1 MPRFTVYQKTEYE
14 ITAETPEEAYEKWMA
29 SDWDWSLEDEPETC
43 SVYDWRGVEVF
54 RP

>member
-1 MPRFTVYQKTEYE
+1 VPNYTVYQKTEYQ
-14 ITAETPEEAYEKWMA
+14 ITADSAEEAREKWMN

-43 SVYDWRGVEVF
+43 SVYDWRGVEVW